1 MGILFHFEVK
11 MAVNN
16 GAFLPFLVLSTILV
30 LFSNQYRTTAID
42 EKGKPLITS
51 TCNSTD
57 FPNDCVTFLESDP
70 RTSTVDLTGLSRIAL
85 ELTATKASDGL
96 KESALLVQNA
106 ANYYDWGFKVVCF
119 DEYSNSVPLLK
130 NESLQYFDQKNYNK
144 TFEILDGVNK
154 ATLRCNESLSRI
166 NEVGLFANNSNIWML
181 TSITKAILNLL
192 F

>member
-70 RTSTVDLTGLSRIAL
+70 RTSTVD
-85 ELTATKASDGL
+85 
-96 KESALLVQNA
+96 
-106 ANYYDWGFKVVCF
+106 
-119 DEYSNSVPLLK
+119 
-130 NESLQYFDQKNYNK
+130 QKNYNK
-144 TFEILDGVNK
+144 TFEILDGVIK
-154 ATLRCNESLSRI
+154 ATLRCKSLSR
-166 NEVGLFANNSNIWML
+166 
-181 TSITKAILNLL
+181 
-192 F
+192 